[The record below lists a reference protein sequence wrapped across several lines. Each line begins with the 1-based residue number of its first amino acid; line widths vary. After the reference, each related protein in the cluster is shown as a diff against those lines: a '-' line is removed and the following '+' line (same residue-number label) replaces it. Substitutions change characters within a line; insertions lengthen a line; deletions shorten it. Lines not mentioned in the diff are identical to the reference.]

1 MIDQTNTSRAR
12 ALKPNGMIVQR
23 LKPTVARLC
32 ALMALVPTAA
42 LADNIWDVTNARA
55 NARAGGPVSEY
66 DRELLGRWGCESGTQ
81 SAYCQQ
87 IRHGANTG
95 VYRQYRRRQRR

>member
-1 MIDQTNTSRAR
+1 MHRVRSVAV
-12 ALKPNGMIVQR
+12 ALS
-23 LKPTVARLC
+23 
-32 ALMALVPTAA
+32 ALMTALPAA
-42 LADNIWDVTNARA
+42 ARADNIWDVVNARA

-87 IRHGANTG
+87 IRHGANSG
-95 VYRQYRRRQRR
+95 SYRAYRRRARR

>member
-1 MIDQTNTSRAR
+1 MIPTQEAKTGDKQMHRMKLAAAGLS
-12 ALKPNGMIVQR
+12 ALIALAPS
-23 LKPTVARLC
+23 TVR
-32 ALMALVPTAA
+32 
-42 LADNIWDVTNARA
+42 ADNIWDVTNARA

-87 IRHGANTG
+87 IKHGANSG
-95 VYRQYRRRQRR
+95 GYRAYRRRARR